1 MHLSEYELLEAL
13 REPFCPVCSL
23 ARQAARSYLAGVIG
37 GGVNDPTVRED
48 WRRRGGL
55 CPRHWRDARELES
68 PAFSLAIIAE
78 DLLGSRMNDS
88 AEAPDCP
95 ACAVERDAEE
105 RYLQSLRQLPLE
117 QVRRVLTEGHGFV
130 CVRHRRRKPEG
141 ELASILDER
150 LELILRDLAEFQRK
164 YDYRFT
170 DEPMG
175 SEGDSWLRAIRALGG
190 DV

>member
-13 REPFCPVCSL
+13 REPYCPICSL
-23 ARQAARSYLAGVIG
+23 ARRSARSYLAGVVE
-37 GGVNDPTVRED
+37 GGVNDPAVRAD

-55 CPRHWRDARELES
+55 CSRHWRDARELES
-68 PAFSLAIIAE
+68 PAFSLAIVAE
-78 DLLGSRMNDS
+78 DLLRFQIKEHGK
-88 AEAPDCP
+88 APDCP

-105 RYLQSLRQLPLE
+105 RYLQSLLQLPME
-117 QVRRVLTEGHGFV
+117 QVRRALAGGRGFV
-130 CVRHRRRKPEG
+130 CLRHRRRIPEG

-164 YDYRFT
+164 YDYRFA

-175 SEGDSWLRAIRALGG
+175 PEGDSWLRAIRALGG